1 MVKTQR
7 RATRDEKGHNSMSY
21 SMIPIVVSTK
31 DVSQP
36 HLEVFTASVK
46 AYCPEVDLML
56 FNISGN
62 NFGDVYNEIMDSAF
76 KDFDE
81 IIIANDDI
89 VLRPDTYRTLL
100 QDVEYIKTQDYK
112 VGFVAARADVVR
124 PCMSIQTI
132 IPKEIY
138 LCPVISPLF
147 AYISKEA
154 FFDAPFPPLNWY
166 SDDVMCQDLNNLG
179 YRHFVSRAYVHHV
192 GSQTIGHDFEQLTE
206 DSKAWI
212 KENRNKY
219 YREWFK

>member
-1 MVKTQR
+1 MAKTQR
-7 RATRDEKGHNSMSY
+7 RAIRDEKGHHP
-21 SMIPIVVSTK
+21 MIPIVVSTK

-36 HLEVFTASVK
+36 HLEVFTASIK

-89 VLRPDTYRTLL
+89 VLRPDTYKTLI
-100 QDVEYIKTQDYK
+100 QDVEFIKSQDYK
-112 VGFVAARADVVR
+112 VGFVAARSDSVR
-124 PCMSIQTI
+124 PSQSIQTK
-132 IPKEIY
+132 IPRYIY

-179 YRHFVSRAYVHHV
+179 YTHFVSRAYVHHV